1 MKLVKFLFPIIC
13 IILLFGLFCIAETPI
28 IIGLL
33 LVPGIMVGAVAI
45 YDTSVVTYSMY
56 VILLM
61 GLIYCLLLVPFFVA
75 YTINSSLVYLLVSF
89 FLISLIVTFLTNRII
104 KLGENF
110 GLIIFMRKLAIL
122 SIFLTLVVLSVIVG
136 IGVFRIDFP
145 FWMKTSCIVALFVHI
160 ALMWR
165 LVKEATRNLYIYSNC
180 LKPNYILY
188 LRRFSFDDSPKDRSA
203 LSSLLVNTHS
213 LRVMKIGNP
222 SKFWNLWTDYSCIY
236 LQSTNWQ
243 DMLHDYIDCARLV
256 FIQVEVSD
264 GVIWEIFKNIE
275 YREKYIYH
283 IAQMSSLYKI
293 IFAVHSR
300 VEESFFKI
308 VFKKFLIFVF
318 KAYKSSTN
326 ELTFIIDNDRI
337 LFSKEITPILDL
349 KMTNVMSDKILP
361 FNIQDIN

>member
-33 LVPGIMVGAVAI
+33 LVPGIMVSAVAI
-45 YDTSVVTYSMY
+45 YDTCVVTYSMY

-89 FLISLIVTFLTNRII
+89 FLISLIVTFLSNRII

-165 LVKEATRNLYIYSNC
+165 LGKEATRNLYIFQL
-180 LKPNYILY
+180 LKTQLHII
-188 LRRFSFDDSPKDRSA
+188 SKA
-203 LSSLLVNTHS
+203 L
-213 LRVMKIGNP
+213 
-222 SKFWNLWTDYSCIY
+222 
-236 LQSTNWQ
+236 
-243 DMLHDYIDCARLV
+243 
-256 FIQVEVSD
+256 
-264 GVIWEIFKNIE
+264 
-275 YREKYIYH
+275 
-283 IAQMSSLYKI
+283 
-293 IFAVHSR
+293 
-300 VEESFFKI
+300 FF
-308 VFKKFLIFVF
+308 
-318 KAYKSSTN
+318 
-326 ELTFIIDNDRI
+326 
-337 LFSKEITPILDL
+337 
-349 KMTNVMSDKILP
+349 
-361 FNIQDIN
+361 